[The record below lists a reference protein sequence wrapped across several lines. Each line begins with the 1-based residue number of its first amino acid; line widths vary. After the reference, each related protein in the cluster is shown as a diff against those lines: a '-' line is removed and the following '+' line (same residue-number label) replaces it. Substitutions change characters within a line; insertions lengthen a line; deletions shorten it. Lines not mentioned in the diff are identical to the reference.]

1 MRYLKYGALL
11 GILLFAT
18 SYAQAQV
25 SVRVGIGFG
34 PVYEGYVE
42 PPVCPYGYFDY
53 YPYACAPYGYYGPT
67 YFVRGVFIGV
77 GPWYRGRFDRDR
89 FDRDRRFYIDRERGD
104 RNFDR
109 GRDFRSEGRDRG
121 GFREGGDFRHQDN
134 QRRGD
139 FRSFGRGDD
148 HRGGRS
154 RGDRG
159 GHGHGH
165 GRHH

>member
-1 MRYLKYGALL
+1 MRYVKYGALL

-18 SYAQAQV
+18 GYAQAQV
-25 SVRVGIGFG
+25 SVRVGVGFG
-34 PVYEGYVE
+34 PVYQGYVT

-53 YPYACAPYGYYGPT
+53 YPFACAPYGYYGPA

-77 GPWYRGRFDRDR
+77 GPWYRGHFDRDR
-89 FDRDRRFYIDRERGD
+89 FDRDRRFYFARERDG

-109 GRDFRSEGRDRG
+109 GRDFRFGDHGRGSFRDR
-121 GFREGGDFRHQDN
+121 GDFRHGDN
-134 QRRGD
+134 GRRED
-139 FRSFGRGDD
+139 FRSFGRGNE

-159 GHGHGH
+159 ERGH